1 MLTLYG
7 ISVLYLVVG
16 VSAAFALF
24 PGERQ
29 PGDEDP
35 FQEVHGA
42 HLGLALRPRA
52 GPEVQKEGPA

>member
-1 MLTLYG
+1 MLTVYNLG
-7 ISVLYLVVG
+7 VLYLVIG

-24 PGERQ
+24 PGERK
-29 PGDEDP
+29 PGYEDP